1 MITISVIIPV
11 YNADKFLKRCVTSLL
26 SQTLASC
33 EFIFVNDG
41 STDSSRSILEDFQK
55 KDVRIRL
62 IHQENKG
69 VSEARNAGLQIAHGT
84 YIGFVDADDYV
95 ENNFFD
101 TLYQTAEKF
110 QLDITVCNY
119 FSTQDGTNFT
129 SKAPFE
135 EHSVYESE
143 TIKKDIIPY
152 FISHENINSIWNKL
166 YRTSLV
172 LSHHIV
178 FPKGVALGED
188 GWFNS
193 FCFAKA
199 TKVYFLS
206 YAGYHYID
214 VSGSATRNLAGKN
227 YFQRIEQEFLNDYS
241 HLQNDYLDVRK
252 IEQLKAYKYG
262 TKVVSL
268 LHEYYNPIN
277 KLEVATRNKLV
288 LELLKSKTTVKIFK
302 HYYKSVFLQKSRYE
316 RIVLF
321 AIKYKLPKLISL
333 IIAYSNQRNK
343 R

>member
-41 STDSSRSILEDFQK
+41 STDSSQSILEDFQQ
-55 KDVRIRL
+55 KDARIRL
-62 IHQENKG
+62 INQENKG

-84 YIGFVDADDYV
+84 YIGFVDADDFV

-101 TLYQTAEKF
+101 TLYQTAEKH

-119 FSTQDGTNFT
+119 FSSQDGTAFT
-129 SKAPFE
+129 SKAPFK
-135 EHSVYESE
+135 EHTVYELE
-143 TIKKDIIPY
+143 AIKKDILPY
-152 FISHENINSIWNKL
+152 FVSHENVNSIWNKL

-193 FCFAKA
+193 LCFAKA
-199 TKVYFLS
+199 SKVYFLS
-206 YAGYHYID
+206 YAGYHYVD
-214 VSGSATRNLAGKN
+214 VSGSATRNIVGKN
-227 YFQRIEQEFLNDYS
+227 YFQRIEQEFQNDYS
-241 HLQNDYLDVRK
+241 HLQNDYLDASQL
-252 IEQLKAYKYG
+252 ETLKAQKYC
-262 TKVVSL
+262 TKIVSL

-277 KLEVATRNKLV
+277 SIDVSSRKRLV
-288 LELLKSKTTVKIFK
+288 KELLNSKTTVKIFK
-302 HYYKSVFLQKSRYE
+302 DYYNTVFLQKSKYE
-316 RIVLF
+316 KVVLF
-321 AIKYKLPKLISL
+321 AIKYKLPLVIS
-333 IIAYSNQRNK
+333 IVIGYSNKRNK